1 MAGSPVGNLGAA
13 IVDVPPRR
21 RSHAFWAKPTSGLAM
36 SNSGAFC
43 PRCGDEIEL
52 PRERRAERG
61 EPALC
66 DACYFEDFELVDAPD
81 RIQVTYCSE
90 CGAVKRG
97 KHWEDVGAKD
107 YTDVAI
113 DAVTEE
119 LSVHVDADSISWAVE
134 PEQIDQTTVR
144 LTCHF
149 SGVVRDTPVEATVVV
164 PAKLSSGT
172 CSRCGLIAGDF
183 YAATVQVRAS
193 ADREPSDTEI
203 ADARDIANEYVAE
216 KEAGGDR
223 DAFVSSIAEVEGG
236 LDVKVST
243 TQLAREISNRIVQAH
258 GGSVDSSERLITE
271 DGDGNRV
278 YRTAHVVRLPPVSI
292 GDIVDPDDG
301 EGPVIVTS
309 ARQTLSGTRLA
320 SGEDFEADFEDLP
333 ERAVLGDRTDVAETT
348 LVAVE
353 DEHAIQV
360 LDPETYEA
368 TTIPRPD
375 FVDTDAEEIPVFK
388 HREGLHAV
396 PDDE

>member
-1 MAGSPVGNLGAA
+1 
-13 IVDVPPRR
+13 
-21 RSHAFWAKPTSGLAM
+21 M
-36 SNSGAFC
+36 SDSGAFC
-43 PRCGDEIEL
+43 PRCGDSIEL

-81 RIQVTYCSE
+81 RIQVTYCSD

-97 KHWEDVGAKD
+97 KHWEDVGARD

-113 DAVTEE
+113 DAVTEA
-119 LSVHVDADSISWAVE
+119 LSVHVDADSVSWAVE
-134 PEQIDQTTVR
+134 PEQVDQTTVR

-149 SGVVRDTPVEATVVV
+149 SGVVRDTPIEATVVV
-164 PAKLSSGT
+164 PAKLAAGT
-172 CSRCGLIAGDF
+172 CDRCGRIAGDF
-183 YAATVQVRAS
+183 FAATVQVRA
-193 ADREPSDTEI
+193 AGDREPDDAEI
-203 ADARDIANEYVAE
+203 AAAREIATEYVAE

-223 DAFVSSIAEVEGG
+223 DAFVSSIAEVDGG

-243 TQLAREISNRIVQAH
+243 TQLAREIARRIVEHH
-258 GGSVDSSERLITE
+258 GGSVDSSERLVTE

-278 YRTAHVVRLPPVSI
+278 YRTAHVVRLPPVST
-292 GDIVDPDDG
+292 GDVIDPDDG
-301 EGPVIVTS
+301 GGPVLVTS
-309 ARQTLSGTRLA
+309 AHQTVSGIRLA

-333 ERAVLGDRTDVAETT
+333 ERTVLGDRSDATETT

-375 FVDTDAEEIPVFK
+375 FVDPDAETIPVFK

-396 PDDE
+396 PQDA

>member
-1 MAGSPVGNLGAA
+1 
-13 IVDVPPRR
+13 
-21 RSHAFWAKPTSGLAM
+21 M

-43 PRCGDEIEL
+43 PRCGDAVEL
-52 PRERRAERG
+52 PRERRMERG
-61 EPALC
+61 EPSLC
-66 DACYFEDFELVDAPD
+66 DACYFDDFELVDAPE
-81 RIQVTYCSE
+81 RIQVLYCSD

-107 YTDVAI
+107 YTDIAI

-119 LSVHVDADSISWAVE
+119 LTVHVGAESISWAVE
-134 PEQIDQTTVR
+134 PEQVDETTVR

-149 SGVVRDTPVEATVVV
+149 SGVVRDTPIEATVVV
-164 PAKLSSGT
+164 PAKLASGT
-172 CSRCGLIAGDF
+172 CDRCGLIAGDF
-183 YAATVQVRAS
+183 YAATVQVRAATRNPTDS
-193 ADREPSDTEI
+193 EI
-203 ADARDIANEYVAE
+203 ADAREIANEYVAE

-243 TQLAREISNRIVQAH
+243 TQLAREISNRIVDAH

-278 YRTAHVVRLPPVSI
+278 YRTAHVVRLPPVAK
-292 GDIVDPDDG
+292 GDLIDPGDD
-301 EGPVIVTS
+301 EGPVLVT
-309 ARQTLSGTRLA
+309 AAHQTLSGIRLT
-320 SGEDFEADFEDLP
+320 SGEEFGADFEDLP
-333 ERAVLGDRTDVAETT
+333 ERAVLGERRDAEETT

-368 TTIPRPD
+368 TTISRPS
-375 FVDTDAEEIPVFK
+375 FVDPDAETIQVFK

-396 PDDE
+396 PADE